1 MSETTARVTPGIASI
16 LDLNALPWILR
27 EQLYVRLIP
36 QELLAR
42 FGVERGSLQ
51 NGAGERPV
59 RIAAPDAAS
68 WARVEL
74 RERGDDRDPVLVVD
88 IAMSAFGVPEL
99 TFVQIN
105 DPRSPRYD
113 VDRDPDGQD
122 TLLGTVSRNLDEEAR
137 ALGDGLGPGQIRRGL
152 RMLGRVLECM
162 DGFCRLLGRE
172 FYLVEP
178 LFYHSALLYERHG
191 CDYLMGRSLMDEID
205 AAFRADGALH
215 RLLDDS
221 TPFRRRG
228 FEASVRGRSWAIH
241 DGILAATSAGGWSGV
256 KMYRVPGRPA
266 TISTFPDG
274 SY

>member
-1 MSETTARVTPGIASI
+1 VSKASRLTPGIDSI
-16 LDLNALPWILR
+16 LDLNGLPWTLR
-27 EQLYVRLIP
+27 EQIYVRLIP
-36 QELLAR
+36 EELLAR
-42 FGVERGSLQ
+42 FGVNRGTLR

-59 RIAAPDAAS
+59 RIAAPDEAS

-74 RERGDDRDPVLVVD
+74 REPHTARDPVLLID

-105 DPRSPRYD
+105 DLDSPRYD
-113 VDRDPDGQD
+113 VDRDADGQD
-122 TLLGTVSRNLDEEAR
+122 TLLGTVARNLDEEAR
-137 ALGDGLGPGQIRRGL
+137 ALGDGLGPGQVRRGL

-172 FYLVEP
+172 LYLVEP
-178 LFYHSALLYERHG
+178 LFYHSAVLYERQG
-191 CDYLMGRSLMDEID
+191 CEYLMGRELMDEIH
-205 AAFRADGALH
+205 AGFREGGALH
-215 RLLDDS
+215 RYLDDS

-241 DGILAATSAGGWSGV
+241 DGILSAMDVGGWSGV

-266 TISTFPDG
+266 TISTFPG
-274 SY
+274 GEY